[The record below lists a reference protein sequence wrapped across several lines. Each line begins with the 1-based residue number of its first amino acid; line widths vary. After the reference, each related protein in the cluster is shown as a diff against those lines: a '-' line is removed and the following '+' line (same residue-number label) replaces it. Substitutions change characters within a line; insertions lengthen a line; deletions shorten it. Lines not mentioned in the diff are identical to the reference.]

1 MKLKKHIQESVKE
14 YLRTEYY
21 PQDEF
26 YQNREIT
33 YQEIE
38 HAYSTFGYAIWNKNK
53 AVNKLKDQIKV
64 SLKNEISLI
73 NKLIIWTEY
82 QLNRLGFK

>member
-21 PQDEF
+21 PKDEY
-26 YQNREIT
+26 YQNKEIT

-38 HAYSTFGYAIWNKNK
+38 QAYNTFAYAIWNKNK
-53 AVNKLKDQIKV
+53 AVDKLKEQIKV